1 MTHQHGLPK
10 TLPSVTFQTRVRDD
24 SIEGDNPFRWQEVTT
39 EELFEDKECILF
51 ALPGAFTPTCS
62 TYQLPNFEK
71 LYSDFA
77 KHGVDE
83 IYCLSV
89 NDSFVMNCWARDN
102 DVKNIKM
109 IPDGNAE
116 FTYKMNMLVN
126 KNNLGFGARSWRYA
140 AHTKGMDVVEQF
152 VEQGWTHNAEDDP
165 YEESDPYNILEY
177 FNQQQPLFD

>member
-10 TLPSVTFQTRVRDD
+10 PLPNVTFQTRVRDN
-24 SIEGDNPFRWQEVTT
+24 SIEGDNPFRWKEVTT
-39 EELFEDKECILF
+39 ENLFEDKECILF

-71 LYSDFA
+71 LYPDFT

-140 AHTKGMDVVEQF
+140 AHTKGREVVEQF

-165 YEESDPYNILEY
+165 YEKSDPYNILEY

>member
-1 MTHQHGLPK
+1 MMHQHGLPK

-39 EELFEDKECILF
+39 ENLFEDKECILF

-71 LYSDFA
+71 LYPDFT

-140 AHTKGMDVVEQF
+140 AHTKGMEVVEQF
-152 VEQGWTHNAEDDP
+152 VEPGWTHNAEDDP
-165 YEESDPYNILEY
+165 YEKSDPYNILEY